1 MLMLQLLL
9 IEHHLHSRLHHAT
22 IVACSENLL
31 WAAPK
36 GSVVFKV
43 SSYYSYPMPILSSR
57 HASIQ
62 EELITCVNF
71 TSIPHKYCTIFMW
84 DGNCVNR
91 PLLSSKLISDGH
103 TSNILHS
110 LILFPDLHP
119 AFVGSSVI
127 VLWFSMYRSVPQI
140 RPPFCNLSLSTKR
153 RGGLYTGCDD
163 FSRDY
168 ALPSSTGKAW
178 PHCQWG
184 VGAKREVERCSRR

>member
-1 MLMLQLLL
+1 
-9 IEHHLHSRLHHAT
+9 
-22 IVACSENLL
+22 
-31 WAAPK
+31 
-36 GSVVFKV
+36 
-43 SSYYSYPMPILSSR
+43 MPILSSR

-62 EELITCVNF
+62 EERITCVNF

-140 RPPFCNLSLSTKR
+140 RPPFCNLSLSTKH
-153 RGGLYTGCDD
+153 RGGLYAECDD

-168 ALPSSTGKAW
+168 ALLPVPVKHDLIVSGG
-178 PHCQWG
+178 WG
-184 VGAKREVERCSRR
+184 PNARWRDAPDASGRLASFSVEG